1 MPIGYAYFT
10 IGMIAL
16 IVFVPY
22 LRHEHFGRIVSM
34 LAYRRGFLNVAC
46 PRGKAMRRPGY
57 VGQVTDTDSHAF
69 LYIDVNI
76 HLLPMRK
83 SGSGW
88 SEKLCV
94 IMVECRLVFEHL
106 MRDAF
111 HCERADFSFVNA
123 DCYDAGIEKHP
134 EIKAYMVCA
143 LIALARNENYS
154 SFSSELLK
162 LAKLIDGR
170 NKFSNADFDSALE
183 HVKQIIPEL

>member
-1 MPIGYAYFT
+1 M
-10 IGMIAL
+10 
-16 IVFVPY
+16 
-22 LRHEHFGRIVSM
+22 
-34 LAYRRGFLNVAC
+34 
-46 PRGKAMRRPGY
+46 
-57 VGQVTDTDSHAF
+57 
-69 LYIDVNI
+69 NI

-94 IMVECRLVFEHL
+94 IMVERRLVFEHL

-123 DCYDAGIEKHP
+123 DCYDAGIEKYP

-162 LAKLIDGR
+162 LARLIDGR

>member
-1 MPIGYAYFT
+1 MGMHTYYRYDSPYCIRATCGADTLGVLCSISRISAWVSQRCLSSGKGNAKTWLRGTSNGYR
-10 IGMIAL
+10 L
-16 IVFVPY
+16 
-22 LRHEHFGRIVSM
+22 
-34 LAYRRGFLNVAC
+34 
-46 PRGKAMRRPGY
+46 PR
-57 VGQVTDTDSHAF
+57 F

-88 SEKLCV
+88 SEKFCV
-94 IMVECRLVFEHL
+94 IMVERRLVFEHL

>member
-1 MPIGYAYFT
+1 
-10 IGMIAL
+10 MIWYL
-16 IVFVPY
+16 HFLSLLSVICRCYRQNSSSRIIVV
-22 LRHEHFGRIVSM
+22 
-34 LAYRRGFLNVAC
+34 LAYTVSTL
-46 PRGKAMRRPGY
+46 
-57 VGQVTDTDSHAF
+57 F

-94 IMVECRLVFEHL
+94 IMVERRLVFEHL